1 MNVIIRFYFFFLC
14 YKNIN
19 WIWFVVS
26 IPLFYFLF
34 FVFLRDIYN
43 EAMNKTINY
52 QLTIVVPVYN
62 EEDNIYSLEQKLG
75 EFLPNSICTAC
86 VLFVNDGSRD
96 NSKQRIMEV
105 CARNK
110 DFFYMDLAKNSGLS
124 AAMKAGI
131 DYAESIYV
139 GYMDADLQTTPE
151 DFNLL
156 LKDIADYQL
165 VMGIRAN
172 RKDSFFK
179 NLQSKIANGFRRM
192 MTHDGVQDTGC
203 PLKVLHTAYAK
214 RIPFFTGMHRF
225 LPALILLQDAKIK
238 QIPVRHFPRV
248 AGTSKYHLWNRLV
261 SPFLDCF
268 AYRWMKKRYINYRV
282 GDNNLME

>member
-1 MNVIIRFYFFFLC
+1 MNL
-14 YKNIN
+14 IN
-19 WIWFVVS
+19 KS
-26 IPLFYFLF
+26 A
-34 FVFLRDIYN
+34 D
-43 EAMNKTINY
+43 Y
-52 QLTIVVPVYN
+52 QFTIVVPVYN
-62 EEDNIYSLEQKLG
+62 EEDNIYSLEEKLRN
-75 EFLPNSICTAC
+75 FLPQSLCTAC

-96 NSKQRIMEV
+96 RSKERILEV

-110 DFFYMDLAKNSGLS
+110 DFFYIDLAKNAGLS

-131 DYAESIYV
+131 DCASSAYV

-156 LKDIADYQL
+156 LKDIGEFEL

-192 MTHDGVQDTGC
+192 MTNDGVQDTGC
-203 PLKVLHTAYAK
+203 PLKVLHTDYAK

-225 LPALILLQDAKIK
+225 LPALIQLQNGRVK

-248 AGTSKYHLWNRLV
+248 AGVSKYHLWNRLV

-268 AYRWMKKRYINYRV
+268 AYRWMKKRYINYSI
-282 GDNNLME
+282 GDNNLMA